1 MSDISL
7 NLDGVIAFLA
17 ACALCLLL
25 LLAILGASIYATVKA
40 RRKHETFRQ
49 QPVAPHIVGM
59 LVSALACAAVVILLL
74 FGETKLPP
82 RTLAIW
88 FDHWLV
94 VWIPAV
100 LALWPLSVVS
110 WKQLRG

>member
-1 MSDISL
+1 MSDINL

-17 ACALCLLL
+17 AFGLGLLL
-25 LLAILGASIYATVKA
+25 LLAILVASIYATVKA
-40 RRKHETFRQ
+40 RRKHEPFRRQ
-49 QPVAPHIVGM
+49 GLAPHIVGM
-59 LVSALACAAVVILLL
+59 LVSVLACAAVVLLLL
-74 FGETKLPP
+74 FGETKLLP

-88 FDHWLV
+88 FDRWLV
-94 VWIPAV
+94 VWIAAV